1 MKHFDDR
8 TAVVT
13 GGGSGIGRATCLA
26 LAVRG
31 CDVAVADV
39 STAGAEATAELV
51 RRLGRRATV
60 HRTDVAD
67 PIAVQDLAA
76 AVRDG
81 HGRCNVLVNNAGVT
95 TAGPFELDEVAD
107 MEWMTGINLWGV
119 VHGCR
124 AFLPLLR
131 EADEAHIV
139 NVSSMAGLLG
149 FPQNVVYSMTKGAI
163 RSFSEGLR
171 SELIGSPIGV
181 TVVMPGAIDTNIIT
195 SARGTQAERLARTQS
210 NERARRLLTK
220 PSTVARRI
228 VDGIRRDRARVVVG
242 PDAHLIDLSA
252 RLLPGR
258 SGLIG
263 RAAALIDR

>member
-1 MKHFDDR
+1 
-8 TAVVT
+8 
-13 GGGSGIGRATCLA
+13 
-26 LAVRG
+26 
-31 CDVAVADV
+31 
-39 STAGAEATAELV
+39 
-51 RRLGRRATV
+51 
-60 HRTDVAD
+60 
-67 PIAVQDLAA
+67 
-76 AVRDG
+76 
-81 HGRCNVLVNNAGVT
+81 
-95 TAGPFELDEVAD
+95 
-107 MEWMTGINLWGV
+107 MEWMTDINVWGV

-149 FPQNVVYSMTKGAI
+149 FPQNVIYSMTKGAV

-171 SELIGSPIGV
+171 SELIGTPIGV
-181 TVVMPGAIDTNIIT
+181 TVVMPGAIDTNII
-195 SARGTQAERLARTQS
+195 SAARGTQAARLASQQS
-210 NERARRLLTK
+210 NELGRRLLTR

-263 RAAALIDR
+263 RAVGLLDR